1 MTITEVPEWNAI
13 FNLLLDPAVSEIEAN
28 GPDNFFMKR
37 AGQRIKIENISLPSE
52 EAYINGIEKGL
63 VPFVR
68 SMNAFDRHGYL
79 FEGRLNFSSNGTDV
93 SGRCHIVLP
102 PTCDYAQVTIAKKTA
117 SLKTIDSIAA
127 MGSMSTEMM
136 DFLNMAVKANLT
148 IVFSG
153 GTGAGKDIYAK
164 TLISTPF
171 GMKKAED
178 ISVGDTIFDENGIKT
193 KVLTKY
199 SPEEN
204 NFYELTFNNGEK
216 VKAGGG
222 HVWKVLDLN
231 KKKEFGHKTQP
242 IFTQSELSR
251 VMSAL
256 ELDDNMITIQELTNI
271 IEGNDLDAPVKRK
284 NISEQIRNEIKG
296 FGITGGELL
305 SFDRNDLIAKVS
317 SIKSEQ
323 SKRVTSELNKIN
335 TPAISLKKFKSLV
348 GNRSFSY
355 SVLGNISSSE
365 NKVFYNKNEIL
376 SYLIKRHNE
385 RLDSRAALDQS
396 KINQARPT
404 ILITTDEIFERQV
417 KNNKGRTNFAIEKIS
432 NPIDYDE
439 QDLIIDPY
447 TLGAWLGDGFSDRGN
462 ICGVYSQVVE
472 KIDLNYKIANE
483 NKNIQTGNIT
493 YSWNINGLRSQ
504 LKDLGL
510 INNKHIPNEYKTSS
524 VEQRKELLAGLMDTD
539 GSFDYRRGYPIIE
552 MTNENIVHGAREIVA
567 SLGWKVSKITSKSG
581 SYMDKN
587 RDKIVCKDVY
597 MFAFY
602 PDSMLDLQVP
612 HKRET
617 LKSYLNAKKTQFD
630 RHNRHYIVDIKKIDG
645 NSKEYFCFGVDSPD
659 HTYLVGESFIPT
671 HNTTMLEALAK
682 NIPSSLRI
690 GVAED
695 TPELVLSQPNVSY
708 LHSVPWQPGMD
719 SNEVATLSWVVQQF
733 QRMRTDKLIIGETRG
748 KEFAD
753 FLIAANSGMEG
764 SMTTIHAD
772 DPTRCLMKMTNF
784 AMKGSERQPVR
795 AINNDIANAVDII
808 VQLVIVNGK
817 HRVSHI
823 QEIVPTLGNTE
834 EAKIT
839 TAPLYRWDRSK
850 DMFYKDNVMTD
861 NLRERIVNNGV
872 NIDQFLA
879 STREVR
885 QPAHGASKNLPTN
898 TQGRTLP
905 RSLPTSPI
913 PGKRSL

>member
-28 GPDNFFMKR
+28 GPNNFFMKR

-136 DFLNMAVKANLT
+136 EFLNMAVKANLT

-153 GTGAGKDIYAK
+153 GTGAGK
-164 TLISTPF
+164 
-171 GMKKAED
+171 
-178 ISVGDTIFDENGIKT
+178 
-193 KVLTKY
+193 
-199 SPEEN
+199 
-204 NFYELTFNNGEK
+204 
-216 VKAGGG
+216 
-222 HVWKVLDLN
+222 
-231 KKKEFGHKTQP
+231 
-242 IFTQSELSR
+242 
-251 VMSAL
+251 
-256 ELDDNMITIQELTNI
+256 
-271 IEGNDLDAPVKRK
+271 
-284 NISEQIRNEIKG
+284 
-296 FGITGGELL
+296 
-305 SFDRNDLIAKVS
+305 
-317 SIKSEQ
+317 
-323 SKRVTSELNKIN
+323 
-335 TPAISLKKFKSLV
+335 
-348 GNRSFSY
+348 
-355 SVLGNISSSE
+355 
-365 NKVFYNKNEIL
+365 
-376 SYLIKRHNE
+376 
-385 RLDSRAALDQS
+385 
-396 KINQARPT
+396 
-404 ILITTDEIFERQV
+404 
-417 KNNKGRTNFAIEKIS
+417 
-432 NPIDYDE
+432 
-439 QDLIIDPY
+439 
-447 TLGAWLGDGFSDRGN
+447 
-462 ICGVYSQVVE
+462 
-472 KIDLNYKIANE
+472 
-483 NKNIQTGNIT
+483 
-493 YSWNINGLRSQ
+493 
-504 LKDLGL
+504 
-510 INNKHIPNEYKTSS
+510 
-524 VEQRKELLAGLMDTD
+524 
-539 GSFDYRRGYPIIE
+539 
-552 MTNENIVHGAREIVA
+552 
-567 SLGWKVSKITSKSG
+567 
-581 SYMDKN
+581 
-587 RDKIVCKDVY
+587 
-597 MFAFY
+597 
-602 PDSMLDLQVP
+602 
-612 HKRET
+612 
-617 LKSYLNAKKTQFD
+617 
-630 RHNRHYIVDIKKIDG
+630 
-645 NSKEYFCFGVDSPD
+645 
-659 HTYLVGESFIPT
+659 
-671 HNTTMLEALAK
+671 TTMLEALAK

-695 TPELVLSQPNVSY
+695 TPELILSQPNVSY

-885 QPAHGASKNLPTN
+885 HPAHGAGKNLPTN